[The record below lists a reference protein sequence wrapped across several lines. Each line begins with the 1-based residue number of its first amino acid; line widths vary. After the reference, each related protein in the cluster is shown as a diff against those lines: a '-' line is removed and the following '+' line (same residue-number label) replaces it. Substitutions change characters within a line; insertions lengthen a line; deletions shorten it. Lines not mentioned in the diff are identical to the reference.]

1 MRVVPYA
8 VGTVLAVT
16 PELRLVRYFVAVAEE
31 RNFTRA
37 AERLHMA
44 QPPLS
49 AAIRQLEQ
57 QLGVQLLERSPRQ
70 VELTVA
76 GSLLLER
83 GRALLAEA
91 DAVFSAVQEVER
103 APEGRLHVGVAPP
116 ARLEIT
122 PTFVAGC
129 AELAPGAMLYT
140 REDATGAMQRDVRA
154 GRLDLALG
162 YCPIEQPG
170 LAYER
175 LCDAE
180 AVLHVAAGHP
190 LAGRERVSVA
200 ELRDETFIVAAGE
213 DSAGWTQAVLVACA
227 DAGFTPRTVP
237 DPYAHLGMRAVQEG
251 LGVVLYPRTAFSA
264 HLGSSVLVALEEPL
278 TFPFTL
284 IWPPQRRSGTLDAVL
299 DAARAVRDREGWL
312 TTDLVVPASD

>member
-1 MRVVPYA
+1 
-8 VGTVLAVT
+8 
-16 PELRLVRYFVAVAEE
+16 
-31 RNFTRA
+31 
-37 AERLHMA
+37 MA

-83 GRALLAEA
+83 GRGLLAEA
-91 DAVFSAVQEVER
+91 DALFTAVQEVER
-103 APEGRLHVGVAPP
+103 SPEGRLHVGVAPP

-122 PTFVAGC
+122 PTFVSGC

-140 REDATGAMQRDVRA
+140 REDTTGAMQRDVRA
-154 GRLDLALG
+154 GRLDLAVG
-162 YCPIEQPG
+162 YCPVEREG

-175 LCDAE
+175 LCDAP
-180 AVLHVAAGHP
+180 AVLHIASDHP
-190 LAGRERVSVA
+190 LASRERVSIA

-213 DSAGWTQAVLVACA
+213 DSLGWTDAVLSACA
-227 DAGFTPRTVP
+227 ASGFTPKTLP

-264 HLGSSVLVALEEPL
+264 HLGDSVLIDLAEPL

-284 IWPPQRRSGTLDAVL
+284 IWRPDRRSGTVDAVL
-299 DAARAVRDREGWL
+299 AAARTIREREGWL
-312 TTDLVVPASD
+312 RSG